1 MMNLNLGPS
10 RKALALLAGLVGTAL
25 LTALATLAL
34 ISGAAA
40 DHQEPSDGDSATIR
54 IAAQRH
60 ETGAVSVAV
69 QQQGPGRQ
77 WGERLLPALRVV
89 PAGAQPGRWL
99 NSSPVELPPLEVE
112 ERPLFCVVAHGQ
124 SDDYFWRMLRGF
136 SRRAALDNQLHV
148 RFIQQPNGAAQ
159 AAEIDRCSAD
169 GAAVIAATLAAPEDV
184 TASLLA
190 AKGAGSRI
198 ITFNSGYEDAIK
210 AGSEL
215 HIALDDVEAGRLAAR
230 QFNLHEMTGTVGCV
244 VHEQNNVG
252 LDARCDAFASVYAG
266 GDVIRIDLPDGADF
280 EEIRAFIAERLTDPD
295 QTTLYGLL
303 TLNGDALSPTMQAIV
318 DTMDELDHEVR
329 TGTVGVARGF
339 IPIIQQVGFAG
350 LRRISMF
357 TINSAP
363 EAQGYLITAALHMAY
378 SNVIPS
384 ELIQQPL
391 ILNAIP
397 FVYDNSA
404 IRSAT
409 PEARAEVGLRLD
421 ARLALGEEY
430 LEE

>member
-1 MMNLNLGPS
+1 MTNLILHPS
-10 RKALALLAGLVGTAL
+10 RKTMALLAGLVATAL
-25 LTALATLAL
+25 LTALATLAF
-34 ISGAAA
+34 IGGATAN
-40 DHQEPSDGDSATIR
+40 HQEPSDGNSVTVR
-54 IAAQRH
+54 VAAQRH
-60 ETGAVSVAV
+60 ESGAVSVAV
-69 QQQGPGRQ
+69 QQQGYGKR
-77 WGERLLPALRVV
+77 WGERLLPTLRVV

-99 NSSPVELPPLEVE
+99 NSSPVELPPLEVD
-112 ERPLFCVVAHGQ
+112 ERPLFCIVAHGQ
-124 SDDYFWRMLRGF
+124 TDDYFWRMLRGF
-136 SRRAALDNQLHV
+136 SRRAALDNELNV
-148 RFIQQPNGAAQ
+148 RFVQPPNGAAQ
-159 AAEIDRCSAD
+159 AAAIDRCSAD
-169 GAAVIAATLAAPEDV
+169 GAAVIAATLAAPDDV
-184 TASLLA
+184 TAALLA
-190 AKGAGSRI
+190 AKAAGSRI
-198 ITFNSGYEDAIK
+198 VTFNSGYEDAIK

-230 QFNLHEMTGTVGCV
+230 QFNVHEMTGLVGCV

-252 LDARCDAFASVYAG
+252 LDTRCEAFASVYAG

-280 EEIRAFIAERLTDPD
+280 EAIRAIIAERLTDPD
-295 QTTLYGLL
+295 QPTLYGLI
-303 TLNGDALSPTMQAIV
+303 TLNGDTLSPTMQAIV
-318 DTMDELDHEVR
+318 DIQDELDHEVR

-339 IPIIQQVGFAG
+339 IPIIQQVGIAG

-384 ELIQQPL
+384 ELIQTPL

-409 PEARAEVGLRLD
+409 PEARAEVGRRLD
-421 ARLALGEEY
+421 ARLALGDEY
-430 LEE
+430 LED